1 MFKKAFATIAVAGL
15 LVLGGAG
22 AASADYPAGVPGT
35 VSDTTPAV
43 GQSVTVTFTE
53 LGDLE
58 TVFFSVTPS
67 TGATLASIVVASS
80 GGSSVEKPVSN
91 GSASASFT
99 AQTAGTYVVS
109 VSDGETTIGS
119 VTLNVAAAGSGSGGT
134 SGSGELPATGG
145 EVPGAIIWLGVG
157 AIGLG
162 GIAVAAA
169 VARRR
174 AAGNR

>member
-1 MFKKAFATIAVAGL
+1 MFKKTAAALAVAGL

-22 AASADYPAGVPGT
+22 AASADYP
-35 VSDTTPAV
+35 SDTAV
-43 GQSVTVTFTE
+43 TAGSATITVGGSTTVTASG

-58 TVFFSVTPS
+58 SVFFAVSG
-67 TGATLASIVVASS
+67 GAGGSLSSIVLASS
-80 GGSSVEKPVSN
+80 GGSTVEKPVTN
-91 GSASASFT
+91 GSASATFT
-99 AQTAGTYVVS
+99 ATAVGTYNVS
-109 VSDGETTIGS
+109 VSDGETTIGQTTIT
-119 VTLNVAAAGSGSGGT
+119 VTAAST
-134 SGSGELPATGG
+134 SGSGTGGSGQLPATGG

>member
-1 MFKKAFATIAVAGL
+1 MFKKTAAALAVAGL

-22 AASADYPAGVPGT
+22 AASADYPADAPVT
-35 VSDTTPAV
+35 ASDTTPTV
-43 GQSVTVTFTE
+43 GQTVTITANDLGDYSTVTFTVSP
-53 LGDLE
+53 
-58 TVFFSVTPS
+58 T
-67 TGATLASIVVASS
+67 TGASLASIVLASS
-80 GGSSVEKPVSN
+80 GGSVSKPVNN

-99 AQTAGTYVVS
+99 ATTAGTYVVT
-109 VSDGETTIGS
+109 VSGEGALGS
-119 VTLNVAAAGSGSGGT
+119 VTLNVAAAGSGSGG
-134 SGSGELPATGG
+134 SGQLPATGG

-174 AAGNR
+174 AAGSR

>member
-1 MFKKAFATIAVAGL
+1 MFKKTAAALAVAGL

-119 VTLNVAAAGSGSGGT
+119 VTLNVAAAGSGSGG
-134 SGSGELPATGG
+134 SGQLPATGG

-174 AAGNR
+174 AAGSR

>member
-15 LVLGGAG
+15 LVLGGAA
-22 AASADYPAGVPGT
+22 AASADYPSDVTITAGDAT
-35 VSDTTPAV
+35 LTV
-43 GQSVTVTFTE
+43 GQSTTVTAGN
-53 LGDLE
+53 LGDR
-58 TVFFSVTPS
+58 TAVSFSVSPT
-67 TGATLASIVVASS
+67 TGGSLSSIVLASA
-80 GGSSVEKPVSN
+80 GSSVEKSVVD
-91 GSASASFT
+91 GSASATFT
-99 AQTAGTYVVS
+99 ADAVGTYVVS
-109 VSDGETTIGS
+109 VSDAEGTLGS
-119 VTLNVAAAGSGSGGT
+119 VTISVAATGSGTG

-145 EVPGAIIWLGVG
+145 TVPAAFIWLGVG

>member
-1 MFKKAFATIAVAGL
+1 MFKKTFAAIAVAGL
-15 LVLGGAG
+15 LVLGGAS
-22 AASADYPAGVPGT
+22 AASADYTVGVPAT

-43 GQSVTVTFTE
+43 GQPITITFSE

-80 GGSSVEKPVSN
+80 GGSVSKPVTN
-91 GSASASFT
+91 GSASATFT

-119 VTLNVAAAGSGSGGT
+119 VTLDVAAAGSGSGGT
-134 SGSGELPATGG
+134 GGSGTLPATGG

-174 AAGNR
+174 AAANR

>member
-1 MFKKAFATIAVAGL
+1 MFKKAFAAIAVAGL

-22 AASADYPAGVPGT
+22 AASADYPTDVPGT
-35 VSDTTPAV
+35 VSDTTPVV
-43 GQSVTVTFTE
+43 GQPVTITFSE

-58 TVFFSVTPS
+58 VVFFSVTPS
-67 TGATLASIVVASS
+67 TGATLASIVLAS
-80 GGSSVEKPVSN
+80 GGGSVQKPVTD
-91 GSASASFT
+91 GSASATFT

-119 VTLNVAAAGSGSGGT
+119 VTLDVAAAGSGSGG
-134 SGSGELPATGG
+134 GSGELPATGG
-145 EVPGAIIWLGVG
+145 TVPAAYIWLGVG

-174 AAGNR
+174 AAGTR

>member
-1 MFKKAFATIAVAGL
+1 MFKKAFATVAVAGL

-22 AASADYPAGVPGT
+22 AASADYTVGVPGT

-43 GQSVTVTFTE
+43 GQPITVTFNE

-80 GGSSVEKPVSN
+80 GGGVSKPVSN
-91 GSASASFT
+91 GSASATFT
-99 AQTAGTYVVS
+99 AQTAGTYTVS

-119 VTLNVAAAGSGSGGT
+119 VTLNVAAAGSGSGSTGA
-134 SGSGELPATGG
+134 GELPATGG

-174 AAGNR
+174 AAGTR